1 MRPHATKVKISEEVV
16 VELQNVSMWA
26 ASSLFQQSHTGE
38 MGLRLRLTRLHR
50 WKGI

>member
-1 MRPHATKVKISEEVV
+1 VRPQATKVKLLEEVV

-26 ASSLFQQSHTGE
+26 ASSLFRQSHTGE
-38 MGLRLRLTRLHR
+38 MGLRLRVTRLHR